1 MKNILRAID
10 ISTEYTYDFTTKLWN
25 ARNFH
30 KEQIEDDGQDVT
42 YGKSMANAKEII
54 NFKMPQE
61 GGRGQAI

>member
-30 KEQIEDDGQDVT
+30 KE
-42 YGKSMANAKEII
+42 
-54 NFKMPQE
+54 
-61 GGRGQAI
+61 